1 MFKRLLSARPNNRK
15 TSAAKKIQE
24 HAKTYLGRKSA
35 FMYTHGYNKAIRSL
49 IGNYPK
55 MENKNENYKRAAV
68 FRKSIIRSMK
78 PINLR
83 GGNSIIRGL
92 SGKNANVVRK
102 HIANGTPY
110 NRNAFSS
117 FTRNMHTAKRFSS
130 RNKLI
135 LKIQNASVPAIRYNK
150 SKNGHRSLYA
160 EKEILLPPG
169 RFILQKPPSINSNY
183 TVYKVKFIPKNIK
196 NINAN
201 TRTLAEAGKKKF
213 PNKTSLGN
221 HNNLHKNM
229 NAKWATRHST
239 NVANQIIEIKN
250 YIRREIGAE
259 SSSNYNLNDLKKF
272 KTVIMNAEPK
282 DSVQKIVKL
291 SYIARNLYPEDVVIR
306 KIINMI
312 RSLPSENR
320 SLLSKK
326 FVQEIITY
334 LWYILTD
341 NEREHMVRVFGFKI

>member
-1 MFKRLLSARPNNRK
+1 
-15 TSAAKKIQE
+15 
-24 HAKTYLGRKSA
+24 
-35 FMYTHGYNKAIRSL
+35 
-49 IGNYPK
+49 
-55 MENKNENYKRAAV
+55 
-68 FRKSIIRSMK
+68 MK

-83 GGNSIIRGL
+83 GGNSIVRGL

-102 HIANGTPY
+102 HIANGTPL

-117 FTRNMHTAKRFSS
+117 FTRNMKIAKQFSS
-130 RNKLI
+130 HNKLI
-135 LKIQNASVPAIRYNK
+135 LKIQNASIPAILYNK
-150 SKNGHRSLYA
+150 SKNGHRSMYA

-201 TRTLAEAGKKKF
+201 TRTLAEASKKKF
-213 PNKTSLGN
+213 PNKTPLGK
-221 HNNLHKNM
+221 NNSNENM

-259 SSSNYNLNDLKKF
+259 SPSNYNLNDLKKF

-282 DSVQKIVKL
+282 DAVQKISKL
-291 SYIARNLYPEDVVIR
+291 SYMARNLYPEDVVIR
-306 KIINMI
+306 KIIKMI
-312 RSLPSENR
+312 QSLPRENR

-326 FVQEIITY
+326 FIQEIITY
-334 LWYILTD
+334 LWYILVD
-341 NEREHMVRVFGFKI
+341 NERNHMMRVFGFKF